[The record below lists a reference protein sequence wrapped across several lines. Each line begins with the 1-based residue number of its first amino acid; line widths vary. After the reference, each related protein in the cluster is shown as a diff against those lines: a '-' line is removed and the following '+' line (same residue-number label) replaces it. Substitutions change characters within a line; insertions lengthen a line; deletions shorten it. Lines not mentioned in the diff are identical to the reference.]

1 MLLSADTAPWPA
13 DQIRKN
19 SRLSMLSVLLWFRM
33 IPADQMRWSPER
45 PGGQDMVDIDVTI
58 TKPIVKSETKGYTD
72 LQVSQVLMDYSEEY
86 DVDLAAV
93 VALYEVMPNEL
104 FDGIRSSLEDMAYW
118 M

>member
-1 MLLSADTAPWPA
+1 
-13 DQIRKN
+13 
-19 SRLSMLSVLLWFRM
+19 
-33 IPADQMRWSPER
+33 
-45 PGGQDMVDIDVTI
+45 MVDIDVTI

-93 VALYEVMPNEL
+93 VALYEVMPDEL
-104 FDGIRSSLEDMAYW
+104 FDGIKSSLDDMAYW

>member
-1 MLLSADTAPWPA
+1 
-13 DQIRKN
+13 
-19 SRLSMLSVLLWFRM
+19 
-33 IPADQMRWSPER
+33 
-45 PGGQDMVDIDVTI
+45 MVDIDVTI

-104 FDGIRSSLEDMAYW
+104 FDGIKSSLEDMAYW

>member
-1 MLLSADTAPWPA
+1 
-13 DQIRKN
+13 
-19 SRLSMLSVLLWFRM
+19 
-33 IPADQMRWSPER
+33 
-45 PGGQDMVDIDVTI
+45 MVDIDVTI
-58 TKPIVKSETKGYTD
+58 TKPIVKSETEGYTD

-104 FDGIRSSLEDMAYW
+104 FDGIKSSLEDMAYW

>member
-1 MLLSADTAPWPA
+1 
-13 DQIRKN
+13 
-19 SRLSMLSVLLWFRM
+19 
-33 IPADQMRWSPER
+33 
-45 PGGQDMVDIDVTI
+45 MVDIDVTI

-86 DVDLAAV
+86 DIDLAAV

-104 FDGIRSSLEDMAYW
+104 FDGIKSSLEDMAYW

>member
-1 MLLSADTAPWPA
+1 
-13 DQIRKN
+13 
-19 SRLSMLSVLLWFRM
+19 
-33 IPADQMRWSPER
+33 
-45 PGGQDMVDIDVTI
+45 MVDIDVTI

-93 VALYEVMPNEL
+93 VALYEVMPGEL
-104 FDGIRSSLEDMAYW
+104 FDGIKSSLEDMAYW

>member
-1 MLLSADTAPWPA
+1 
-13 DQIRKN
+13 
-19 SRLSMLSVLLWFRM
+19 
-33 IPADQMRWSPER
+33 
-45 PGGQDMVDIDVTI
+45 MVDIDVTI

-93 VALYEVMPNEL
+93 VALYEVMPDEL
-104 FDGIRSSLEDMAYW
+104 FDGIKSSLEDMAYW

>member
-1 MLLSADTAPWPA
+1 
-13 DQIRKN
+13 
-19 SRLSMLSVLLWFRM
+19 
-33 IPADQMRWSPER
+33 
-45 PGGQDMVDIDVTI
+45 MVDIDVTI

>member
-1 MLLSADTAPWPA
+1 
-13 DQIRKN
+13 
-19 SRLSMLSVLLWFRM
+19 
-33 IPADQMRWSPER
+33 
-45 PGGQDMVDIDVTI
+45 MVDIDVTI

-72 LQVSQVLMDYSEEY
+72 LQVSQVLIDYSEEY

>member
-1 MLLSADTAPWPA
+1 
-13 DQIRKN
+13 
-19 SRLSMLSVLLWFRM
+19 
-33 IPADQMRWSPER
+33 
-45 PGGQDMVDIDVTI
+45 MVDIDVII

-86 DVDLAAV
+86 DVDLATV

-104 FDGIRSSLEDMAYW
+104 FDGIKSSLEDMAYW